1 MTGRRKAAD
10 VVRISDARIAA
21 PAHLTPEQSE
31 EWRGIV
37 DSLPA
42 DFFRPGDVPLLAA
55 YCVASS
61 FYKRAA
67 ADIERRGMVL
77 KDARGREYVN
87 PSHQLLTSQAASM
100 AQMAQKLR
108 LCPSARVMGKLANKL
123 AGGPALPKRP
133 WEFSATR

>member
-1 MTGRRKAAD
+1 MASRKTAE
-10 VVRISDARIAA
+10 VVRVSDARIAA
-21 PAHLTPEQSE
+21 PSHLTPEQSV

-37 DSLPA
+37 DSLPS

-67 ADIERRGMVL
+67 ADIESRGMVL
-77 KDARGREYVN
+77 TDARGREYVN
-87 PSHQLLTSQAASM
+87 PAHNLLTSQAASM
-100 AQMAQKLR
+100 AQLAQKLR
-108 LCPSARVMGKLANKL
+108 LCPSARVIGKLAGKM

-133 WEFSATR
+133 WEFSGSR

>member
-1 MTGRRKAAD
+1 MAARKSAE
-10 VVRISDARIAA
+10 VVRVSDARIAA
-21 PAHLTPEQSE
+21 PDHLTPEQAV

-37 DSLPA
+37 DSLPS

-67 ADIERRGMVL
+67 ADIEARGMTL
-77 KDARGREYVN
+77 HDARGREYVN
-87 PSHQLLTSQAASM
+87 PSHNLLTSQAASM

-108 LCPSARVMGKLANKL
+108 LCPSARVLGKLANKL
-123 AGGPALPKRP
+123 SAGPALPKRP
-133 WEFSATR
+133 WEFSAQR